1 MQLQRLPLV
10 GQEAIG
16 IRNPLPMWLVP
27 ITIPVNQ
34 HIAKTVANFL
44 SVIIRYHWKI
54 PGKVQEKRPC
64 FFVFPSLGWF
74 QQKSWVVGE
83 PPMISNWL
91 SASFCS
97 IMLIL
102 AQQSSDAPLFCSP
115 LHLTWCLNEWPFP
128 QPTAVFFQALYSK
141 APDFAVP
148 ATHKTVIKH
157 WHWLRLRVFF
167 KRAERRWII
176 IGHGVQM
183 RQFPQIPPT
192 SQLLD

>member
-74 QQKSWVVGE
+74 QRKNLVVGE

-102 AQQSSDAPLFCSP
+102 AQQSSDARLFCSP

-128 QPTAVFFQALYSK
+128 PPTAVFFQARYTPKHQILKCPQHTRQSLSIGIGWDSGYSSREPK
-141 APDFAVP
+141 ED
-148 ATHKTVIKH
+148 
-157 WHWLRLRVFF
+157 
-167 KRAERRWII
+167 
-176 IGHGVQM
+176 G
-183 RQFPQIPPT
+183 
-192 SQLLD
+192 